1 MDLIEISDEE
11 VNTPIKSVEQ
21 CKVTGADVS
30 DKITLV
36 QREIIRSED
45 LEVNKFIDFCLEQR
59 LFDDSFY
66 DYNNAFSIIATK
78 LPATMAKMSADGEI
92 IKKIDFIRC
101 FKKSEYKG
109 DPRHIFELIDK
120 ENEGIISCDDFVEF
134 FLPFIKNITL

>member
-1 MDLIEISDEE
+1 MDLIELSDEE
-11 VNTPIKSVEQ
+11 AEIPIKSVEQ
-21 CKVTGADVS
+21 CKVTDADTS

-45 LEVNKFIDFCLEQR
+45 LEVNKFIDFCLEQQ

-78 LPATMAKMSADGEI
+78 LPTTMAKMSADGEV

-101 FKKSEYKG
+101 FQKRKYNG
-109 DPRHIFELIDK
+109 DSRHIFELIDK
-120 ENEGIISCDDFVEF
+120 ESQGMISCDDLVEF